1 MAAKKSG
8 LGKGLDS
15 LFNENA
21 TDDNLA
27 VELRLSEIEP
37 NKNQP
42 RTYFDP
48 EALSELAE
56 SIKTHGLLQPIV
68 VRPMPGGT
76 YQIVAG
82 ERRWRAC
89 REAGLTTVPVIIKE
103 LDDKQTMELAL
114 IENLQR
120 KDLNPIEEALGYK
133 RLIEEFKLTQEQV
146 SERVGKSRSAIT
158 NLLRLL
164 ALDEKMLEALEK
176 GLITQGHARALLSF
190 ENEEKRNV
198 AFELALNGA
207 SVRQIEAL
215 AAKKGKEKPNSP
227 KTTKIDSFYS
237 EVELALK
244 AETHRKATVKAGKNG
259 KGTIT
264 IEFYN
269 KDELTDIA
277 NRLVG
282 KNWDK

>member
-1 MAAKKSG
+1 MATKKG
-8 LGKGLDS
+8 LGNGLDY
-15 LFNENA
+15 LFGENS

-42 RTYFDP
+42 RTNFD
-48 EALSELAE
+48 EESLLELSE

-68 VRPMPGGT
+68 VRPMTGGT

-82 ERRWRAC
+82 ERRWRAS
-89 REAGLTTVPVIIKE
+89 RLAGLTTVPVIIKD
-103 LDDKQTMELAL
+103 LDDKETTELAL

-120 KDLNPIEEALGYK
+120 KDLNAVEEALGYS
-133 RLIEEFKLTQEQV
+133 RLMKEFSLTQDKV
-146 SERVGKSRSAIT
+146 AERVGKSRSAVT
-158 NLLRLL
+158 NMLRLL
-164 ALDEKMLEALEK
+164 SLPSDQLTALEQGK
-176 GLITQGHARALLSF
+176 ITQGHARALLSF
-190 ENEEKRNV
+190 TDQKAADE
-198 AFELALNGA
+198 AFLAALSGA
-207 SVRQIEAL
+207 SVRQIEAMSKASL
-215 AAKKGKEKPNSP
+215 KPKSVKP
-227 KTTKIDSFYS
+227 KIKTDSFYS

-264 IEFYN
+264 LEFYN
-269 KDELTDIA
+269 KDELTEIA

-282 KNWDK
+282 KNWDKN

>member
-48 EALSELAE
+48 EALGELAE
-56 SIKTHGLLQPIV
+56 SIKIHGLLQPIV

-89 REAGLTTVPVIIKE
+89 REAGLNTVPVIIKD

-120 KDLNPIEEALGYK
+120 KDLNPVEEAMGYS
-133 RLIEEFKLTQEQV
+133 RLIKEFKLTQEQV
-146 SERVGKSRSAIT
+146 SDRVGKSRSAVT

-164 ALDEKMLEALEK
+164 ALPEKMLDALEK

-190 ENEEKRNV
+190 ENEEKRNI

-207 SVRQIEAL
+207 SVRQLEAM
-215 AAKKGKEKPNSP
+215 ASKQSKEKLKPQKNT
-227 KTTKIDSFYS
+227 KTDSFYS

>member
-48 EALSELAE
+48 EALSELTE

-68 VRPMPGGT
+68 VRPMAGGT

-89 REAGLTTVPVIIKE
+89 REAQLTTVPVIIKE

-146 SERVGKSRSAIT
+146 SDRVGKSRSAVT

-190 ENEEKRNV
+190 ENEEKRDF
-198 AFELALNGA
+198 AFQLALNGA

-215 AAKKGKEKPNSP
+215 AAKKGKEKPNSQ

>member
-89 REAGLTTVPVIIKE
+89 REAEITTVPVIIKE

-146 SERVGKSRSAIT
+146 SDRVGKSRSAVT

-164 ALDEKMLEALEK
+164 ALEEKMLEALEK

-190 ENEEKRNV
+190 ENEEKRDF
-198 AFELALNGA
+198 AFQLALNGA

-215 AAKKGKEKPNSP
+215 AAKESKEKPKP
-227 KTTKIDSFYS
+227 QKTTKIDSFYS